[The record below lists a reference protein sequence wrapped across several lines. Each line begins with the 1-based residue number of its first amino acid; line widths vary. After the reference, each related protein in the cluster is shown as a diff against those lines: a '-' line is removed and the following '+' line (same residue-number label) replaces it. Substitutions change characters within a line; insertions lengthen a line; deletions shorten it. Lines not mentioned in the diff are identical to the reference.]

1 MNYIWDILLKADK
14 QNILRENIKFVPAKV
29 YSPYMEIAF
38 EDLNA
43 NSLPSDNTIEIN
55 AYYRFQH
62 IFGELLN
69 VNFDESKELIETFFD
84 IVIHFLAE
92 IDLSQG
98 LCKNE
103 YYKKIIMKDI
113 RNGSFGY
120 ELSENINEFN
130 KKEIDYLLSGLI
142 TLYVTGE
149 SLHLFN
155 KIIRKT
161 FTNNIVY
168 ISNDH
173 NKKLLIYLAKSKT
186 QKLKRKIDVII
197 NLFLPI
203 NMDVTIYW
211 DKHFG
216 IVGIDE
222 TMKLDGIVIN

>member
-38 EDLNA
+38 ADLNA

-62 IFGELLN
+62 IFDELLN

-92 IDLSQG
+92 IDLTQG

-103 YYKKIIMKDI
+103 YYKKFIMKDI

-130 KKEIDYLLSGLI
+130 KEEIDYLLSGLI

-149 SLHLFN
+149 SLYLFN

-216 IVGIDE
+216 IIGIDK

>member
-14 QNILRENIKFVPAKV
+14 QNILRGNIKFVPAKV

-38 EDLNA
+38 ADLNA

-55 AYYRFQH
+55 GYYRFQN
-62 IFGELLN
+62 IFDELLN

-103 YYKKIIMKDI
+103 YYKKFIMKDI

-130 KKEIDYLLSGLI
+130 KEEIDYLLSGLI

-149 SLHLFN
+149 SSEKLKLHLE
-155 KIIRKT
+155 II
-161 FTNNIVY
+161 
-168 ISNDH
+168 
-173 NKKLLIYLAKSKT
+173 
-186 QKLKRKIDVII
+186 
-197 NLFLPI
+197 
-203 NMDVTIYW
+203 
-211 DKHFG
+211 
-216 IVGIDE
+216 
-222 TMKLDGIVIN
+222 